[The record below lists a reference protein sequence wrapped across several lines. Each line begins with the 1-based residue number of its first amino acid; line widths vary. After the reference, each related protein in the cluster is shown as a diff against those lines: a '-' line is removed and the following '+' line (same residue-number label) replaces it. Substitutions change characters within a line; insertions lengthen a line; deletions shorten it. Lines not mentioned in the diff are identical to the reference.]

1 MTLFRQL
8 LVYAFVLLTCLCTGL
23 WVGELKRTR
32 DYLVQ
37 QLESHA
43 QDTATSL
50 GLSVST
56 LVTGNDIPALET
68 MIDAVF
74 DRGYYRLIQ
83 MQDIEGNLLVNRQQ
97 YLTIEQVPSWF
108 ITFLPLK
115 APTAEALVMEGWQRK
130 GTIRVESH
138 PGYAYRM
145 LWRAACTAAAWFS
158 MALLTVAVIGGVGLR
173 RLLRPLRQV
182 EEQAQALCD
191 RQFHIQESIPRT
203 REFQRVVLAMNRMT
217 ERIRAMF
224 NEQTAF
230 AETLLQRTYQD
241 DLTPAGNRRYLEG
254 QLKAKLEG
262 RSLEINGV
270 FALIQIEELQA
281 INRASGYQ
289 AGDQLIKQAALII
302 QQACHQLPEAVI
314 SRLSGGD
321 FALLL
326 PNTSESEAAGLIE
339 TILDDLYRESS
350 FSSENQTVSAS
361 GGAVVYDRSASC
373 DTLLKRADT
382 ALATARYRNDRKAV
396 IVALADSTETLSMG
410 RTQWQDL
417 LQQILTGKNV
427 TLFSQPILNHRDT
440 TQIVRHEILT
450 RIEAPS
456 SGKLL
461 SAGMFVPMAERLG
474 LMPELDRII
483 FNQMAA
489 HAPGSLIPQHI
500 SVNLSPLS
508 LLDETFHAWLLQR
521 LTGLADSGLRITFE
535 FPEFRTQRFADVIN
549 TFSQSVRKLGH
560 GIGIDHFG
568 QGLVHFGYLKSLL
581 PDYVKIDRSITGSLE
596 DEHSDSYFFINTL
609 CGVAHSLEI
618 QVIVEGIEREEQWH
632 TLARIPLDGVQGFYF
647 KQPEALPG
655 MTRSI
660 TD

>member
-83 MQDIEGNLLVNRQQ
+83 MQDVEGNLLVNRQQ
-97 YLTIEQVPSWF
+97 YLTIGQVPSWF
-108 ITFLPLK
+108 ITFIPLK

-130 GTIRVESH
+130 GTIKVESH

-145 LWRAACTAAAWFS
+145 LWRAACTAAAWFG
-158 MALLTVAVIGGVGLR
+158 MALFAVAVIGGFGLR
-173 RLLRPLRQV
+173 RLLQPLRQV
-182 EEQAQALCD
+182 EDQALALCD

-217 ERIRAMF
+217 ARIRAMF

-241 DLTPAGNRRYLEG
+241 DLTTVGNRRYLEG
-254 QLKAKLEG
+254 QIKAKLEG

-289 AGDQLIKQAALII
+289 AGDQLIQQAALII

-326 PNTSESEAAGLIE
+326 PNTSETEAARLIE
-339 TILDDLYRESS
+339 TILEDLHRETA
-350 FSSENQTVSAS
+350 FSSRQQAVTAS

-396 IVALADSTETLSMG
+396 VVALAGSTEPLSMG

-417 LQQILTGKNV
+417 LQQILADKNV
-427 TLFSQPILNHRDT
+427 ALFSQPIFNHRDT
-440 TQIVRHEILT
+440 AQIVRHEILT
-450 RIEAPS
+450 RMEAP

-474 LMPELDRII
+474 LMPDLDRLII
-483 FNQMAA
+483 EQMAT
-489 HAPGSLIPQHI
+489 HALDSLAPRHVSI
-500 SVNLSPLS
+500 NLSPLS
-508 LLDETFHAWLLQR
+508 LLDTTFHAWLLQR
-521 LTGLADSGLRITFE
+521 LAGFAGSGLRVTFE

-581 PDYVKIDRSITGSLE
+581 PDYVKIDRSITGALQ

-632 TLARIPLDGVQGFYF
+632 TLVRIPLDGVQGFYF
-647 KQPEALPG
+647 RQPEALPG
-655 MTRSI
+655 VARPTQG
-660 TD
+660 